1 MNKIPTSISKRVL
14 WRYVNVKIKRIVHH
28 YHVFSIISILFEEIL
43 KDLVSGKNIEIFN
56 FGIFSLKENKPR
68 LHYDISKKTFV
79 VSKGRKVMRL
89 ALSPKVKKIICKHVD
104 LDKTF
109 KDD

>member
-1 MNKIPTSISKRVL
+1 MNIPTSISKRIL

-28 YHVFSIISILFEEIL
+28 YHVFSIITILFEEII
-43 KDLVSGKNIEIFN
+43 KDLVSGKSIEIFN
-56 FGIFSLKENKPR
+56 LGVFSLKKNKPR
-68 LHYDISKKTFV
+68 LHYDISKKTFA
-79 VSKGRKVMRL
+79 VSDGRKVMRL
-89 ALSPKVKKIICKHVD
+89 SLSPKLKKIICKHVD